1 MEEKCTLGIYG
12 LGTIGKN
19 LGLNILEHGYRLS
32 VYAEDSSEDADLSS
46 VPHPEKLVISPSEDC
61 FTASLEKP
69 RKILLTLSDTEK
81 IDGILAHLLP
91 KLEKGDIIADLGNS
105 RYLQTEK
112 RQALCAEKGVHL
124 VAAGI
129 AGGPEGART
138 GPSLMISG
146 DNAAWMQLKPIFSAI
161 AAKTPDGRPCADWV
175 GPGASADFVKVVH
188 NAIEY
193 ADIELIAESYL
204 VLHSALKASPD
215 EIRTIYTDW
224 NKTELNSYLVGI
236 TADIFGVRDEDGDAL
251 VDKVVD
257 CAEQTGSGAW
267 AVEAAL
273 ELEVPS
279 PILAAAVFARSLS
292 ARKTER
298 VTASALLSSSGFSP
312 SGDRHEIIEEL
323 RRALLGAKV
332 LAYAEGFL
340 LLRSASKKYHWS
352 LDLAQIACLWRS
364 GSILSS
370 PFLDSVAEAYRRDP
384 SLPIILLDA
393 HFKPILDQTMGS
405 LRKTTAQ
412 AVEGG
417 RPMPAMSAAV
427 SFYDGYRS
435 TWLPAN
441 LIEAQ
446 RDRFGGH
453 GYERVDRPRGE
464 KYHSSWN

>member
-1 MEEKCTLGIYG
+1 MEEKSTIGIYG
-12 LGTIGKN
+12 FGTIGKN
-19 LGLNILEHGYRLS
+19 LGLNILEHGYGLA
-32 VYAEDSSEDADLSS
+32 VYAEDGSDDPDLSDI
-46 VPHPEKLVISPSEDC
+46 PHPEKLAISPSEDD
-61 FTASLEKP
+61 FIASLEKP
-69 RKILLTLSDTEK
+69 RKILLPLSNTDK
-81 IDGILAHLLP
+81 IDGILARLLP
-91 KLEKGDIIADLGNS
+91 RLEKGDLIADLGNS

-112 RQALCAEKGVHL
+112 RQALCAEKGVRL
-124 VAAGI
+124 ASVGI

-138 GPSLMISG
+138 GPSLMVSG
-146 DNAAWMQLKPIFSAI
+146 DSSAWEDLKPLFCAI
-161 AAKTPDGRPCADWV
+161 AARTPDGGPCADWV

-204 VLHSALKASPD
+204 ILHSSLKASPD

-224 NKTELNSYLVGI
+224 NKTELNSYLIGI
-236 TADIFGVRDEDGDAL
+236 TADIFGVRDEDGEAL

-298 VTASALLSSSGFSP
+298 VTASALLASSGYSP

-352 LDLAQIACLWRS
+352 LDLAQIARLWRS

-370 PFLDSVAEAYRRDP
+370 PFLDSVAEAYTRDP

-393 HFKPILDQTMGS
+393 HFKPILDQTMGA
-405 LRKTTAQ
+405 LRKTAAQ
-412 AVEGG
+412 ALEGG
-417 RPMPAMSAAV
+417 RPLPAMAAAI

-446 RDRFGGH
+446 RDRFGSH

-464 KYHSSWN
+464 KFHSSWN